1 MENETINVKGNFA
14 AKVGKMWAQK
24 EYNGISLSEQPKS
37 LTSFKEANELAQETG
52 GRVWMF
58 KPVELTDE
66 QIADLKLAAA
76 SAEE

>member
-1 MENETINVKGNFA
+1 METINVKGNFA
-14 AKVGKMWAQK
+14 TKVGKMWAQK
-24 EYNGISLSEQPKS
+24 EYSGISLTEQPQS
-37 LTSFKEANELAQETG
+37 LTSFKEANKLAQETG

-76 SAEE
+76 NTKE

>member
-1 MENETINVKGNFA
+1 METINVKGNFA
-14 AKVGKMWAQK
+14 AKVGTMWAK
-24 EYNGISLSEQPKS
+24 KNYDGIELNEQPES
-37 LTSFKEANELAQETG
+37 LNSFKEANELAQKIG
-52 GRVWMF
+52 GKVYMF